1 MFKKLFVI
9 LSASLILLSGCLPFD
24 NLKKDPVVEEESDNE
39 NEKAIPLQNINTTDD
54 KYYKSLKN
62 YEPGAAR
69 GEIGYGV
76 DNRID
81 IDEMETGLMRL
92 SKGTFAIDDYYFQ
105 EGQYLDKTTIRNWLK
120 RSSEKEGKARSGLI
134 QKGLN
139 PGFDQEVYEKAGV
152 DQKKEMHSNNPK
164 ILSYI
169 LEQNYLKDS
178 GKDSVKL
185 GGISLALAFNSTYYY
200 TVRDEKGLI
209 HKGDKKLDA
218 DDVKKYAAKTG
229 QEVVNRLR
237 QHPELQDVPIVI
249 SLFYEEEH
257 GSVVPGNYFGKAV
270 VKGGSTKVDW
280 EDVDEKYYFFP
291 SGKAEEDHREDFNR
305 FVQFEG
311 KIKEYFPNYI
321 GVIGEALYR
330 NDQISKLTIEI
341 PMQFKGKSEVISF
354 TQYVNYLVK
363 QYFPDEIVEVNIKS
377 SLDEQESLIVS
388 DPSKDDSVV
397 HIY

>member
-1 MFKKLFVI
+1 MYKKLFVI
-9 LSASLILLSGCLPFD
+9 FGASLILLSGCLPFD
-24 NLKKDPVVEEESDNE
+24 NLKKDPVVEEKDND

-54 KYYKSLKN
+54 NYYKSLKN

-69 GEIGYGV
+69 GEISYGV

-81 IDEMETGLMRL
+81 VDEMETGLMRL
-92 SKGTFAIDDYYFQ
+92 SKDTFAIDDYYFQ
-105 EGQYLDKTTIRNWLK
+105 EGQYLTKDTIRNWLK
-120 RSSEKEGKARSGLI
+120 RSSQKADKAKGGFI

-139 PGFDQEVYEKAGV
+139 PGIDEEAYEKGSV
-152 DQKKEMHSNNPK
+152 DDKKEMLNNDPK
-164 ILSYI
+164 ILSYV

-178 GKDSVKL
+178 GKDSVEL
-185 GGISLALAFNSTYYY
+185 GGISVALAFNSKYYY
-200 TVRDEKGLI
+200 KVIDEKGRI
-209 HKGDKKLDA
+209 HPGEKKLDA
-218 DDVKKYAAKTG
+218 KDVKKYASKAG

-249 SLFYEEEH
+249 GLFYEEEH
-257 GSVVPGNYFGKAV
+257 GAVVPGNYFGKAV
-270 VKGGSTKVDW
+270 VKPGSTNVNW
-280 EDVDEKYYFFP
+280 EDVNEKYYFFP
-291 SGKAEEDHREDFNR
+291 SAKAEEDHREDFNK

-321 GVIGEALYR
+321 GVIGKALYR

-363 QYFPDEIVEVNIKS
+363 QYFPDEVVEVNIKS
-377 SLDEQESLIVS
+377 SLDELESLIVT
-388 DPSKDDSVV
+388 DPTKDDSIV